1 MKQLIL
7 PFMLAG
13 AVVLG
18 SCGNNKEENK
28 TETDTTS
35 TTTTTM
41 DTSTTAGTTTPAGTA
56 GTTYSSTPLAGED
69 TTFAKDAASGGM
81 MEVEMGQLAQQNAT
95 NPRVKSF
102 GEMMVRDH
110 SAANNELKS
119 LASAKSMMLS
129 DSMMKKHKSDVESL
143 RKLTGSAFDKRYMQM
158 MLKDHTED
166 VQKFEKASNNAK
178 DGDLK
183 AWAGKTLPILKMH
196 LDSAK
201 AINKSK
207 L

>member
-13 AVVLG
+13 AAILV
-18 SCGNNKEENK
+18 SCGNNKSS
-28 TETDTTS
+28 TETTTD
-35 TTTTTM
+35 TTTTTTI
-41 DTSTTAGTTTPAGTA
+41 DTSTTAGTTTTPGTTA
-56 GTTYSSTPLAGED
+56 TTYSSTPLAGED
-69 TTFAKDAASGGM
+69 STFAKEAASGGM
-81 MEVEMGQLAQQNAT
+81 MEVELGQLAQQNAT

-102 GEMMVRDH
+102 GDMMVRDH
-110 SAANNELKS
+110 SAANDELKS
-119 LASAKSMMLS
+119 LASAKSLMLS
-129 DSMMKKHKSDVESL
+129 DSMMKKHKSNVESL

-158 MLKDHTED
+158 MVKDHTED

-183 AWAGKTLPILKMH
+183 AWAGKTLPVLRVH

-201 AINKSK
+201 AINSSR